1 MLDFLNR
8 EVIKLS
14 DDFLVLETED
24 RFSRH
29 KIKKLNTLKH
39 IRTMKKIIMSLT
51 ILLLVSTTI
60 SGRPVKSKQNRIE
73 NENQTELIALAYQL
87 NAEQKAQLQHLHRG
101 WQGKRH
107 QILAQYKQRIEKA
120 GEKKRVKL
128 EKKMQEALDMAQA
141 IYHQRLERIMTKEQ
155 YQQYCIDFQLKQSIL
170 FQELARLNHSTI

>member
-87 NAEQKAQLQHLHRG
+87 NAEQKEQLQHLHRG